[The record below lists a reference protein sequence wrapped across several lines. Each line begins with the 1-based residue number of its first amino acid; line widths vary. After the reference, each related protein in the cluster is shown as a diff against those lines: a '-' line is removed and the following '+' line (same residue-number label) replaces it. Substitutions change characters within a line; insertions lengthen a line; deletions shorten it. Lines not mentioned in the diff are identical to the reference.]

1 MKRSSSV
8 LCGVVGVV
16 VLLMGCK
23 QQEKSQQVENRKPN
37 IVFIL
42 ADDLGWNQVG
52 FTDSST
58 FYETPNIDKI
68 AAEGMVFQNAY
79 AAASICS
86 PSRAS
91 IMTGKYPARLH
102 ITDYIPGSPY
112 PYEKLSTPSMVMA
125 LPQEEVTIA
134 EMLKTNGYVTGHF
147 GKWHLNVD
155 KNYVAGRVGDPGS
168 QGFDAVLNTEKPEET
183 DDPNKDAH
191 KTKLITQNTLSFIEK
206 NKDSTTV
213 N

>member
-8 LCGVVGVV
+8 LCGVLGVII
-16 VLLMGCK
+16 LLSGCK

-58 FYETPNIDKI
+58 FYETPNIDRI

-112 PYEKLSTPSMVMA
+112 PYEKLVTPTMVMA

-134 EMLKTNGYVTGHF
+134 AKDPFAGE
-147 GKWHLNVD
+147 
-155 KNYVAGRVGDPGS
+155 VAVRC
-168 QGFDAVLNTEKPEET
+168 QQAR
-183 DDPNKDAH
+183 
-191 KTKLITQNTLSFIEK
+191 
-206 NKDSTTV
+206 
-213 N
+213 